1 MASFM
6 RPSVGRYTLLPSASS
21 CEDVSVERH
30 SVLTSMDGRGFSVN
44 NDEIS
49 QPLTC
54 SNGQEHLLLRSFPA
68 EREEAESNKK
78 KLSTFFGVVVPVT
91 LSMFSV
97 ILFLR
102 LGFVVGQAGLVLSVG
117 MFVVAY
123 FIVGLTALSIS
134 AIATNGTVKEGG
146 AYYMISRTLGPEF
159 GGSIGIIFYFAN
171 IFASAVYLLGFVE
184 ALVNSFG
191 RSVHP
196 GSFLQDDFWWHFA
209 YGSIVL
215 FFCLIVC
222 LIGAGMFAKTS
233 FLIYLIVLIAVA
245 SSFVSFFIVHE
256 KKNLHSGA
264 DNKRHEHGNFSY
276 TGWSSKTFNENLWPH
291 FGWDYTTGEHQDVL
305 LVFGVLFNGV
315 TGIMAGANI
324 SGDLKKPGY
333 AIPFGTL
340 AASLFTFV
348 IYILL
353 VFFTSATCSKDLLKN
368 NYNYI
373 QVINKVELLVTI
385 GAFAAT
391 LSAAL
396 SCLIGAS
403 RILQAVAKDDL
414 LGIILRPFSKVQKNG
429 EPLRAVLVSWFFIQ
443 IVLLIGNL
451 NNVAVLV
458 SMFFLLSYGVTNMA
472 CFALKVASA
481 PNFRPTF
488 RYFSWQS
495 ALLGAVLCFLI
506 MFLINYKYAA
516 LAVAVMLILF
526 VVISLRAP
534 PTPWGDVSQA
544 VIYHQVRKYLLRLDL
559 RKEHV
564 KYWRP
569 QVLLLVS
576 NPRSS
581 YPLID
586 FVNDIKKGG
595 LFILGHVQEGDFIEQ
610 TVRKQK
616 SDLTTWLNFVE
627 CTEIKAFVDLTVT
640 GNIRTGAQNLL
651 MASGLGGMKPNTLV
665 LGFYDH
671 ELPTDNF
678 SRGIF
683 RKNRFPWLRAQRKD
697 EILRSVQ
704 LQLPPLRTHP
714 GQQTL
719 TLKDYVGIIKDAV
732 LMEKNVCIARHFS
745 QLDKNSLGK
754 EGYIDVWPMNTSMVE
769 EGLVLGPYDFTFLLI
784 LQLSCILHMVPFWE
798 SRTKLR
804 VMQIVE
810 TDGNDDQH
818 QTLQKTLAR
827 LLAELRIPAEV
838 RMIHLT
844 EEALSQT
851 RNADGLAP
859 ATNWYRTVNQLI
871 KLHSSEAFVVLTG
884 LPHPPN
890 EENMAH
896 QYIQNISVLS
906 DNLPPVMMVYG
917 TSSVVS
923 TSL

>member
-1 MASFM
+1 M
-6 RPSVGRYTLLPSASS
+6 GRYTLLPSASNWAS
-21 CEDVSVERH
+21 VS
-30 SVLTSMDGRGFSVN
+30 
-44 NDEIS
+44 
-49 QPLTC
+49 
-54 SNGQEHLLLRSFPA
+54 
-68 EREEAESNKK
+68 EEAESGLPVVEGNSVMLSNPITHFGEEQRLQRSLPLITEEPDNRK

-102 LGFVVGQAGLVLSVG
+102 LGFVVGQAGLVISIG

-123 FIVGLTALSIS
+123 FVVGITVLSIS
-134 AIATNGTVKEGG
+134 AIATNGAVKEGG

-159 GGSIGIIFYFAN
+159 GGSIGVIFYFAN
-171 IFASAVYLLGFVE
+171 IFASALYLLGFVE
-184 ALVNSFG
+184 ALLNNFG
-191 RSVHP
+191 SHASVH
-196 GSFLQDDFWWHFA
+196 SLKFLEEGTWYSFA
-209 YGSIVL
+209 YASVVL
-215 FFCLIVC
+215 LFCLLVC

-233 FLIYLIVLIAVA
+233 FIIFLAVLVAVA
-245 SSFVSFFIVHE
+245 SSFVSFFIMHE
-256 KKNLHSGA
+256 KDGLHPGAGNTRHKNGSYT
-264 DNKRHEHGNFSY
+264 Y
-276 TGWSSKTFNENLWPH
+276 TGWSSETFHKNLWGN
-291 FGWDYTTGEHQDVL
+291 FDKDYTTDQHQDAL
-305 LVFGVLFNGV
+305 SVFAVLFNGV

-324 SGDLKKPGY
+324 SGDLKRPGY

-340 AASLFTFV
+340 GASLFTFIV
-348 IYILL
+348 YILL
-353 VFFTSATCSKDLLKN
+353 VSFTSATCPRPLLKN

-373 QVINKVELLVTI
+373 QIINKVPWMITV

-403 RILQAVAKDDL
+403 RILQALAKDDL
-414 LGIILRPFSKVQKNG
+414 LGVVLRPFGKVTRRNG
-429 EPLRAVLVSWFFIQ
+429 EPLRAVLISWFFVQ

-451 NNVAVLV
+451 NKVAVLV

-488 RYFSWQS
+488 QYFSWQS
-495 ALLGAVLCFLI
+495 ALLGTVLCFSI
-506 MFLINYKYAA
+506 MFMISYKYAA

-526 VVISLRAP
+526 VVISLRTP

-544 VIYHQVRKYLLRLDL
+544 LIYHQVRKYLLRLDL
-559 RKEHV
+559 RKDHV
-564 KYWRP
+564 KFWRP
-569 QVLLLVS
+569 QILLLVS

-595 LFILGHVQEGDFIEQ
+595 LYILGHVQEGEFDVQ
-610 TVRKQK
+610 SMKKQK
-616 SDLTTWLNFVE
+616 RDLTTWLNFVD
-627 CTEIKAFVDLTVT
+627 CTEIKAFVELTVAST
-640 GNIRTGAQNLL
+640 IRAGAQNLL

-671 ELPTDNF
+671 ELPLESF

-683 RKNRFPWLRAQRKD
+683 RKQRFPWMRGQRKD
-697 EILRSVQ
+697 EIYRSVQ

-714 GQQTL
+714 GHQTM

-732 LMEKNVCIARHFS
+732 LMGKNVCIARNFA
-745 QLDKNSLGK
+745 QLDKNTLNK
-754 EGYIDVWPMNTSMVE
+754 EGYIDVWPMNTTMVG

-784 LQLSCILHMVPFWE
+784 LQLSCVLHMVPFWE
-798 SRTKLR
+798 TRSKLR
-804 VMQIVE
+804 VMQIVD
-810 TDGNDDQH
+810 TDSEDDYHSTQH
-818 QTLQKTLAR
+818 VTLTR
-827 LLAELRIPAEV
+827 LLKELRIPAEV
-838 RMIHLT
+838 RMIHMT
-844 EEALSQT
+844 HEVLSQT

-871 KLHSSEAFVVLTG
+871 KVHSADAFVVFTG
-884 LPHPPN
+884 LPHPPH
-890 EENMAH
+890 EENMA
-896 QYIQNISVLS
+896 QQFIQDITVLS

-917 TSSVVS
+917 KSLVVN